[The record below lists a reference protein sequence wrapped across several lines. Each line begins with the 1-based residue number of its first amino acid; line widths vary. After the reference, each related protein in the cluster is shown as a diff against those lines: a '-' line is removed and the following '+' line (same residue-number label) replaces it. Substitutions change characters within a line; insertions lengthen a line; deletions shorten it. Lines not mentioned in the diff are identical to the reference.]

1 MLSSNASYIAWIA
14 KINIIPSYPGRHYS
28 RRQYNEENPDEELI
42 TGFFNRVGRG
52 VAGKHRR
59 KIHGILIESLKASLF
74 DPKLLF
80 DILTLSGE
88 TEMPCLFYLFMS
100 LRIHSQLTG
109 LKPLFK
115 RSVSDHVTYTTN
127 HRLGMVGM
135 MWFLCEKLVTSREQK
150 LLLLS
155 LLRKKLGKSLSSIQL
170 GHQAARMRNSHT
182 LTLKDKEGVF
192 YRVNTYR
199 INLIPG
205 MTIATKHQKEL
216 FLAKTFKFY
225 ACALGLS
232 SIPDEYKSND
242 FGIDHISFPQKQTP
256 AMLNFLESLHYILFN
271 SRIEKTLIYE
281 YFMRHYSRIM
291 LEFTVCST
299 KKRVDDAMFNLFD
312 GLSISTTDL
321 NKLSAV
327 VTFMKTYNFCA
338 SELHF
343 FQKEVEIM
351 SVTSGISDA
360 RFLRKITEKDAFWN
374 ILMFVIFSRNEWAK
388 KHSQPCLPVEV
399 FEKLI

>member
-1 MLSSNASYIAWIA
+1 MLSNAKVAIYIAWIE
-14 KINIIPSYPGRHYS
+14 KINIIPSYPGRYYS
-28 RRQYNEENPDEELI
+28 RLKYNAENPDEELNI
-42 TGFFNRVGRG
+42 GFFNRVGRG
-52 VAGKHRR
+52 NAGKHCR

-74 DPKLLF
+74 DPKLIF

-88 TEMPCLFYLFMS
+88 TEMPCLFYHFMT
-100 LRIHSQLTG
+100 LRMYSQLTG

-115 RSVSDHVTYTTN
+115 RSVSDQVTYTTN

-155 LLRKKLGKSLSSIQL
+155 LLRKKLGKSSSSIQL
-170 GHQAARMRNSHT
+170 GHQVARMRNSHT
-182 LTLKDKEGVF
+182 LTVKDQGVF
-192 YRVNTYR
+192 SRVDTWR
-199 INLIPG
+199 INFDSG
-205 MTIATKHQKEL
+205 MKLAMNHQKEL
-216 FLAKTFKFY
+216 FLLKTLRKY
-225 ACALGLS
+225 ASLLS
-232 SIPDEYKSND
+232 SIPDEYKSQVC
-242 FGIDHISFPQKQTP
+242 GIDHISFPQKQTP

-271 SRIEKTLIYE
+271 SRIEKTVIYD
-281 YFMRHYSRIM
+281 YFMRQYSRIM

-312 GLSISTTDL
+312 GLSVSTTDL
-321 NKLSAV
+321 NILSEV
-327 VTFMKTYNFCA
+327 STFMKTYKFCA
-338 SELHF
+338 SELNL
-343 FQKEVEIM
+343 FQKEVERM

-360 RFLRKITEKDAFWN
+360 RFLRKIMEKDAFWN
-374 ILMFVIFSRNEWAK
+374 ILMFVIFSRNEWAN